1 MRNTMRWVYPSGSKR
16 RCCGAHISVTI
27 SAVYD
32 RTPAEGGSKTEQ
44 NSGIQSQKNSQGVR
58 GQNDA
63 VRRHE
68 NNKAAREHAESRI
81 GDGAECGTYSRTWKA
96 AAVPTRAEGDSAAA
110 HKFGKPYT
118 AE

>member
-1 MRNTMRWVYPSGSKR
+1 MTVHLR
-16 RCCGAHISVTI
+16 REGAKLN
-27 SAVYD
+27 
-32 RTPAEGGSKTEQ
+32 RTQVFNLRKT
-44 NSGIQSQKNSQGVR
+44 R